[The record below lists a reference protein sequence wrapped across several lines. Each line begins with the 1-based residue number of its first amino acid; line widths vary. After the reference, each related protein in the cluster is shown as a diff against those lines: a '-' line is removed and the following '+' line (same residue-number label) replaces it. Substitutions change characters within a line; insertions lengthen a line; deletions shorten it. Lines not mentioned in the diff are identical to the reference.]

1 METQKPVIQTFFG
14 KPVRFFKADFW
25 VEENHHYD
33 GAPLQNTTEE
43 RGRNDPSPIV
53 NFLLETWAVPFPD
66 FCRAIGYEERAIR
79 LMISRNADA
88 FHGFYRHETIYDA
101 QAHRQRTIIMAVE
114 MCDMITARLQA
125 SRIKDPETRAAV
137 IRFQRW
143 VIMMFGLIRRGKLR
157 PARWPKDYNAPSAY
171 LTLCSMP
178 SGRDLTAAVA
188 ALAQKENRSETT
200 IYRRLQKMT
209 GENVTTRKGIP
220 RKTRSEAGVHHKR
233 PEYQQALD
241 YKRKHPKAGG
251 AVIRQ
256 ACGLLVSAS
265 RINAWLREGISIH

>member
-25 VEENHHYD
+25 VEEHCRND
-33 GAPLQNTTEE
+33 NTSIENTREE
-43 RGRNDPSPIV
+43 RCRYDTSPQI
-53 NFLLETWAVPFPD
+53 NFTLETWAITLPD
-66 FCRAIGYEERAIR
+66 YAQAIGYGEEHIR
-79 LMISRNADA
+79 RIIQRSADS

-157 PARWPKDYNAPSAY
+157 PARWPKDYRAPSTY
-171 LTLCSMP
+171 LTLCSLP
-178 SGRDLTAAVA
+178 SGRDLKEAVA
-188 ALAQKENRSETT
+188 ALAKQEKRSETT
-200 IYRRLQKMT
+200 IYRRLQTMT
-209 GENVTTRKGIP
+209 GENVTTRKGVP
-220 RKTRSEAGVHHKR
+220 RKTRSEAGSHRQR

-241 YKRKHPKAGG
+241 YKRLHPKAGG
-251 AVIRQ
+251 AEIRQ
-256 ACGLLVSAS
+256 ACGLAVSAS
-265 RINAWLREGISIH
+265 RVNAWLREGVSIH